1 MGERNCAIEDC
12 SALEFR
18 SSGYCLR
25 HKDDHPWI
33 TPSEPALEV
42 VPASKGEVESVEEEF
57 WGGPYGW
64 VITIAVMAFPPIL
77 FLLIPIYIFKRLTS
91 KEDSEP
97 DDDNLDANSH
107 QDEDVVGENSG
118 ESQLPWWVIEEEAQG

>member
-1 MGERNCAIEDC
+1 
-12 SALEFR
+12 
-18 SSGYCLR
+18 LR

-33 TPSEPALEV
+33 APSEPALEV

-64 VITIAVMAFPPIL
+64 VIAIAVMTFPPIL

-97 DDDNLDANSH
+97 DDENLDANSH